1 MKVKF
6 SQEFYQIYKKKIDV
20 RIRKSVNE
28 RLEIFRKNPS
38 DSILDN
44 HELEDE
50 WAGHRSIDITGDYRA
65 IYEEI
70 IEGEDIVA
78 YFVTLGTHEALY
90 REVKSGF

>member
-28 RLEIFRKNPS
+28 RLEIFRENS
-38 DSILDN
+38 FDDVLDN
-44 HELEDE
+44 HELQDE
-50 WAGHRSIDITGDYRA
+50 WVGYRSIDITNDYRA

-70 IEGEDIVA
+70 IEGEDTVA
-78 YFVTLGTHEALY
+78 YFVTLGTHEELY
-90 REVKSGF
+90 GEK